1 MTCQNCAKQVENALN
16 AIDGVWVE
24 VDLKQNRAM
33 VRQKEQISVEKLCA
47 AVEKVKRLLLFAG
60 RLWYHKAKGGGD
72 MELETKRLRLRPL
85 TEQDAEGLFAYCSH
99 PDVGPA
105 AGWKPHETLEESREI
120 LEQVFLKEPHV
131 FAIEQEGRLIG
142 TVGLVDDNKRENAGA
157 KMIGYSLAFDCWGKG
172 IMTEA
177 VEAVLV
183 YGFDLL
189 NLSIITAT
197 CYPDNPASAKVLEK
211 CGFVYEGTLRQAQ
224 IRFDGKVQDFR
235 CYSVTKA
242 EYDEKRRGVSL

>member
-1 MTCQNCAKQVENALN
+1 M
-16 AIDGVWVE
+16 
-24 VDLKQNRAM
+24 LKGF
-33 VRQKEQISVEKLCA
+33 
-47 AVEKVKRLLLFAG
+47 LLIG
-60 RLWYHKAKGGGD
+60 
-72 MELETKRLRLRPL
+72 
-85 TEQDAEGLFAYCSH
+85 SH
-99 PDVGPA
+99 PAVGPR
-105 AGWKPHETLEESREI
+105 AGWKPHETLEESQEI

-142 TVGLVDDNKRENAGA
+142 TVGLVDDNKRENAEA

-197 CYPDNPASAKVLEK
+197 CYPDNPASRKGAGKMRF
-211 CGFVYEGTLRQAQ
+211 CIRRHFAAGTDTL
-224 IRFDGKVQDFR
+224 
-235 CYSVTKA
+235 
-242 EYDEKRRGVSL
+242 

>member
-1 MTCQNCAKQVENALN
+1 
-16 AIDGVWVE
+16 
-24 VDLKQNRAM
+24 
-33 VRQKEQISVEKLCA
+33 
-47 AVEKVKRLLLFAG
+47 
-60 RLWYHKAKGGGD
+60 
-72 MELETKRLRLRPL
+72 MELETKRWRLRPL

-99 PDVGPA
+99 PAVGPR
-105 AGWKPHETLEESREI
+105 AGWKPHETLEVSREI
-120 LEQVFLKEPHV
+120 LEQVFLKESHV
-131 FAIEQEGRLIG
+131 FAIEQEGRIIG
-142 TVGLVDDNKRENAGA
+142 TVGLVDDNKRENVEA

-224 IRFDGKVQDFR
+224 IRFDGKVQGFR

-242 EYDEKRRGVSL
+242 EYDEKRQGLSS

>member
-1 MTCQNCAKQVENALN
+1 
-16 AIDGVWVE
+16 
-24 VDLKQNRAM
+24 
-33 VRQKEQISVEKLCA
+33 
-47 AVEKVKRLLLFAG
+47 
-60 RLWYHKAKGGGD
+60 

-99 PDVGPA
+99 PAVGPR
-105 AGWKPHETLEESREI
+105 AGWKPHETLEESWEI

-142 TVGLVDDNKRENAGA
+142 TVGLVDDGKRENAGA

-242 EYDEKRRGVSL
+242 EYDEKRQGLSS

>member
-1 MTCQNCAKQVENALN
+1 
-16 AIDGVWVE
+16 
-24 VDLKQNRAM
+24 
-33 VRQKEQISVEKLCA
+33 
-47 AVEKVKRLLLFAG
+47 
-60 RLWYHKAKGGGD
+60 
-72 MELETKRLRLRPL
+72 
-85 TEQDAEGLFAYCSH
+85 
-99 PDVGPA
+99 
-105 AGWKPHETLEESREI
+105 
-120 LEQVFLKEPHV
+120 
-131 FAIEQEGRLIG
+131 
-142 TVGLVDDNKRENAGA
+142 
-157 KMIGYSLAFDCWGKG
+157 MIGYSLAFDCWGKG

-224 IRFDGKVQDFR
+224 IRFDGKVQDFC

-242 EYDEKRRGVSL
+242 EYDEKRQGLSS